1 MDEPPTIERRYE
13 IKLPLDHASLAE
25 VCMWLR
31 LNPEN
36 FSPHFPQ
43 RRVNSIYFDSP
54 DLFSVDENLAGQSE
68 RRKLRLR
75 WYGNIDQVTRAN
87 WEIKCKERNL
97 GWKITRPMG
106 SCLPL
111 STMNWQEVLAVL
123 KADAP
128 DAVGMQLSYSSCPT
142 LINSYERLYYL
153 SWDKSIRATV
163 DFNQSFYDQRLST
176 APNIT
181 RPLPYPDRDHIVL
194 ELKASQ
200 TSRDQLSEIVQHFPV
215 RVTRN
220 SKYVS
225 GMLHATSV

>member
-1 MDEPPTIERRYE
+1 MDQPAKSERRYE
-13 IKLPLDHASLAE
+13 IKLPLEHADLAE
-25 VCMWLR
+25 ACMWLR
-31 LNPEN
+31 LHPAN

-54 DLFSVDENLAGQSE
+54 DLFSVDENLAGQSV

-75 WYGNIDQVTRAN
+75 WYGELDQVIRGN

-106 SCLPL
+106 NCLPL
-111 STMNWQEVLAVL
+111 STMSWQEVLAVL
-123 KADAP
+123 RADAC
-128 DAVGMQLSYSSCPT
+128 DTVGMHLSYSSCPT

-153 SWDKSIRATV
+153 SWDMSIRATV
-163 DFNQSFYDQRLST
+163 DFHQSFYDQRLSGI
-176 APNIT
+176 PNLT

-194 ELKASQ
+194 EIKASQ
-200 TSRDQLSEIVQHFPV
+200 ASHDQLSEIVQHLPV

-220 SKYVS
+220 SKYVN

>member
-1 MDEPPTIERRYE
+1 MDQPATSERRYE
-13 IKLPLDHASLAE
+13 IKLPLEHANLTS
-25 VCMWLR
+25 VRMWLR
-31 LNPEN
+31 LHPAN

-75 WYGNIDQVTRAN
+75 WYGNIDQVTRGN

-106 SCLPL
+106 SCLRL
-111 STMNWQEVLAVL
+111 STMSWREVLAVL
-123 KADAP
+123 RADTG
-128 DAVGMQLSYSSCPT
+128 DTVGMHLSYSSCPT

-153 SWDKSIRATV
+153 SWDMSIRATV
-163 DFNQSFYDQRLST
+163 DFNQSVYDQRLSR
-176 APNIT
+176 APNLT
-181 RPLPYPDRDHIVL
+181 RRLPYPDRDSIVL
-194 ELKASQ
+194 EFKAPQASH
-200 TSRDQLSEIVQHFPV
+200 DQLSEIVQHLPV
-215 RVTRN
+215 RVTKN
-220 SKYVS
+220 SKYVN